1 MSLVCDYCGGTGKD
15 EDRRF
20 FAPSRC
26 DACDGTGIMPDED
39 DEPNEED
46 TDDDEL

>member
-26 DACDGTGIMPDED
+26 DVCNGTGIMPDED
-39 DEPNEED
+39 EENEED
-46 TDDDEL
+46 TDEDEL